1 MRISPAARWLISG
14 ATVHTFGETF
24 YDLVMPLLV
33 LALTGSPVM
42 MAIMF
47 SVGYGAEFLVAVFG
61 GHFVDKYNRRK
72 LLMVISASEA
82 AIMLA
87 AGGFGISFRLPVWS
101 ILVVA
106 GLIDML
112 VRLYLIADNAALPQ
126 VVTQNQLPKAN
137 GILQAWS
144 SAAQAIGPALAGIA
158 IGATNP
164 SFVLLITGLIHLM
177 LLVLVSRVPWEQF
190 GNDEDILE
198 EKTIIRNTIEGWRFT
213 FSNVLYR
220 RVVLWRAGFDFFAG
234 AAFLMLL
241 FYYQRALFLNGWQI
255 GIMVSGGALEG
266 LAGGLALSRLQATV
280 PSGKLLLGTTSGF
293 ALCLAG
299 LAITPWWPVA
309 FVFAMA
315 LMFFLS
321 LVRRVVNLLFQKS
334 VPCRFLGRVTATS
347 QLFATGF
354 GPVSILLAAW
364 LTQNGNVR
372 IVFWLSASALLVLVA
387 LAAIGRLH
395 KANWSISAETSSE
408 H

>member
-1 MRISPAARWLISG
+1 MRITPAARWLISG
-14 ATVHTFGETF
+14 ATLHTFGETF

-47 SVGYGAEFLVAVFG
+47 SIGYGAEFLVAIFG
-61 GHFVDKYNRRK
+61 GYFVDKYDRRK
-72 LLMVISASEA
+72 LLMVLSAGEA
-82 AIMLA
+82 AIMMT
-87 AGGFGISFRLPVWS
+87 AGGIGICARLPVWS
-101 ILVVA
+101 VFIVA

-126 VVTQNQLPKAN
+126 VVTEDQLPKVN
-137 GILQAWS
+137 GTLQAWS
-144 SAAQAIGPALAGIA
+144 SAAQAIGPALAGFA

-164 SFVLLITGLIHLM
+164 SFVLLITGLISLI
-177 LLVLVSRVPWEQF
+177 LLILVSRVSWERF
-190 GNDEDILE
+190 SNDEDLLE
-198 EKTIIRNTIEGWRFT
+198 PRTIIRNTIEGWRFT

-241 FYYQRALFLNGWQI
+241 FYYERTLLLNGWEI
-255 GIMVSGGALEG
+255 GIMVAGGALGG

-280 PSGKLLLGTTSGF
+280 PSGRLLLGATSGL
-293 ALCLAG
+293 ALCLTG
-299 LAITPWWPVA
+299 LAVTPWWPVA
-309 FVFAMA
+309 FVFAAA

-334 VPCRFLGRVTATS
+334 VPSRFLGRVTATS

-354 GPVSILLAAW
+354 GPVSTLLAAW
-364 LTQNGNVR
+364 LAQHGNVR
-372 IVFWLSASALLVLVA
+372 IVFWTSASALLGLVS
-387 LAAIGRLH
+387 LAAIGKLH
-395 KANWSISAETSSE
+395 KEDWSISAETSRAR
-408 H
+408 